1 MRSGDCEAITL
12 SLSKSLIYMSKIGKK
27 PITIP
32 KDVQIKMDNGLVLV
46 KGPKGELKR
55 FIPGNVDLNIEG
67 DVLRVIPKNMED
79 SATWGLSSALIK
91 NMVKGVT
98 EGFETVMEFQGVG
111 YKAVVKGNDLELGLG
126 FSHSVTIK
134 APEGITFKTEKN
146 VIKIQGMD
154 NELIGKT
161 AAEIR
166 SWRKPEPYK
175 GSGIRYQGEIIKK
188 KAGKKAVA
196 AG

>member
-67 DVLRVIPKNMED
+67 DVLRVIPKNR
-79 SATWGLSSALIK
+79 SALVLDYPGR
-91 NMVKGVT
+91 NLSPR
-98 EGFETVMEFQGVG
+98 FLSLPS
-111 YKAVVKGNDLELGLG
+111 ARL
-126 FSHSVTIK
+126 
-134 APEGITFKTEKN
+134 
-146 VIKIQGMD
+146 
-154 NELIGKT
+154 
-161 AAEIR
+161 
-166 SWRKPEPYK
+166 W
-175 GSGIRYQGEIIKK
+175 
-188 KAGKKAVA
+188 VA
-196 AG
+196 R